1 MRNNTQNYKDAH
13 AKSGCGDSSVT
24 SDSGVTRP
32 LKDATLNVM
41 TVEKLT
47 AAEAEL
53 RDHCIKGHRTKLK
66 LQGGKPCHGCVTAAM
81 QALRYKKG
89 GGLLGA
95 NEIGNTYTEL
105 FLELY

>member
-1 MRNNTQNYKDAH
+1 MLNNTHNY
-13 AKSGCGDSSVT
+13 
-24 SDSGVTRP
+24 
-32 LKDATLNVM
+32 KDATLNVM

-89 GGLLGA
+89 GALQKQDMGKTAMGGDTIDYKTEDVNGHRYGFRA
-95 NEIGNTYTEL
+95 NHFIE
-105 FLELY
+105 